1 MRISTSLCASAL
13 LGAALLA
20 PDLAHADDPGNEY
33 RLTIF
38 PTYKI
43 NDEWT
48 GIGYLGYVTTPEI
61 NTVTTYLGTGG
72 IWHFK
77 PRWDMWAV
85 LMETR
90 TKVDGSLSNSELR
103 PLLGLQYALSPWGK
117 VKPFDLFRA
126 EYRMIDK
133 VDAADSNYVRLRNRF
148 GFTVPFGSKQG
159 PGSWYGLVDAE
170 AFYRFD
176 KNFSDLARLRGGI
189 GYIASPRVRIEFI
202 AHAQFKRADQDSA
215 FHWTDN
221 IWRINIK
228 VAKDT
233 GLLDRLVG
241 ADADADSD

>member
-1 MRISTSLCASAL
+1 MRNRSCLFMSIA
-13 LGAALLA
+13 LGAALLT
-20 PDLAHADDPGNEY
+20 PDMARADDRGDEY
-33 RLTIF
+33 RLTVF

-43 NDEWT
+43 NEQWT

-61 NTVTTYLGTGG
+61 DTVTTYLGTGG

-117 VKPFDLFRA
+117 AKPFDLFRA

-133 VDAADSNYVRLRNRF
+133 VSGDDTSYLRLRNRF
-148 GFTVPFGSKQG
+148 GATFPIGQKQG
-159 PGSWYGLVDAE
+159 TGSWYGLADAE

-202 AHAQFKRADQDSA
+202 VHAQFKRPDQDSS
-215 FHWTDN
+215 FKWTDT

-241 ADADADSD
+241 ADADADAD